1 MKLNSIRFKISILY
15 TAILGLILAVYT
27 SFIYLNLYYNLYRD
41 FDERLEMK
49 ANAVINTV
57 SSYLNILGHDHWSF
71 IYSFK
76 RSIGEEA
83 THCDQDKVVRL
94 EALWLK
100 NVETL
105 GLKNDYIV
113 FTNPSGE
120 AVVAS
125 ANMQP
130 ELITLILKSSNI
142 ITEQQKMF
150 TNVRFKGTDFRMIS
164 IPFFLNN
171 KTVYILKVCTAL
183 EPLQHIVNIMLYYR
197 WISVPIILILGFFI
211 GGVLTTRILK
221 PVVRIT
227 ETARKITYEDLR
239 ERVKTGHVDEEI
251 KPLVEAFN
259 DMISRLEKSFQYV
272 SEFSSHAAH
281 ELKTPLAIIRGQ
293 TEVALRKE
301 RGIDEYKAVLN
312 VNLEEAQ
319 KMIKM
324 IEDLLLLT
332 RLEYKTG
339 VFHFEQI
346 DLIAFLGEIYEQSKV
361 LAAEK
366 ELLVSADMP
375 GKPVMVKADK
385 LHLRRLFYNLINNAV
400 KFTPVKGKI
409 DIAVK
414 TVNNKVA
421 VSVSDTGMGIAEE
434 DLPKIFN
441 KFFQKDMKIKSSNS
455 GIGLGLNIVQ
465 SIAKIHNADIQVKSK
480 PGKGTTFTVILPLA

>member
-1 MKLNSIRFKISILY
+1 
-15 TAILGLILAVYT
+15 
-27 SFIYLNLYYNLYRD
+27 
-41 FDERLEMK
+41 
-49 ANAVINTV
+49 
-57 SSYLNILGHDHWSF
+57 
-71 IYSFK
+71 
-76 RSIGEEA
+76 
-83 THCDQDKVVRL
+83 
-94 EALWLK
+94 
-100 NVETL
+100 
-105 GLKNDYIV
+105 
-113 FTNPSGE
+113 
-120 AVVAS
+120 
-125 ANMQP
+125 
-130 ELITLILKSSNI
+130 
-142 ITEQQKMF
+142 
-150 TNVRFKGTDFRMIS
+150 
-164 IPFFLNN
+164 
-171 KTVYILKVCTAL
+171 
-183 EPLQHIVNIMLYYR
+183 
-197 WISVPIILILGFFI
+197 
-211 GGVLTTRILK
+211 
-221 PVVRIT
+221 VVRIT

>member
-1 MKLNSIRFKISILY
+1 MKFNSIRFKISILY

-49 ANAVINTV
+49 ANAVTNTV
-57 SSYLNILGHDHWSF
+57 ASYLNILGHDHWSF
-71 IYSFK
+71 IFSFK
-76 RSIGEEA
+76 RAIGDA
-83 THCDQDKVVRL
+83 AVHGDQDKMARL
-94 EALWLK
+94 ETLWLK
-100 NVETL
+100 NIESL
-105 GLKNDYIV
+105 GLKDDYII

-120 AVVAS
+120 VVVS
-125 ANMQP
+125 SGNMQL
-130 ELITLILKSSNI
+130 ELVSLLSKSSNI
-142 ITEQQKMF
+142 ITENQKMF
-150 TNVRFKGTDFRMIS
+150 TNVRYKGSDLRMVS
-164 IPFFLNN
+164 MPFSLNN
-171 KTVYILKVCTAL
+171 KTVYILKICTPL
-183 EPLQHIVNIMLYYR
+183 EPLQHIITIMLYYR
-197 WISVPIILILGFFI
+197 WISVPVILVLGFFI
-211 GGVLTTRILK
+211 GGILTTRILK

-239 ERVKTGHVDEEI
+239 ERVKAGHVDEEI

-259 DMISRLEKSFQYV
+259 DMISRLEKSFKYV

-293 TEVALRKE
+293 TEVVLRKE
-301 RGIDEYKAVLN
+301 RSLDEYKAVLH

-319 KMIKM
+319 RMIRM

-332 RLEYKTG
+332 RLEYNTG

-346 DLIAFLGEIYEQSKV
+346 DLLEFLREIYEQSKV
-361 LAAEK
+361 LALEK
-366 ELLVSADMP
+366 ELVVSSDIP
-375 GKPVMVKADK
+375 GKPIMVKADK
-385 LHLRRLFYNLINNAV
+385 LHLRRLFFNLINNAV
-400 KFTPVKGKI
+400 KFTPAKGKI
-409 DIAVK
+409 DITVK
-414 TVNNKVA
+414 AVNNKVA

-465 SIAKIHNADIQVKSK
+465 SIAKIHNADVQVKSK
-480 PGKGTTFTVILPLA
+480 PGRGTTFTVILPIT